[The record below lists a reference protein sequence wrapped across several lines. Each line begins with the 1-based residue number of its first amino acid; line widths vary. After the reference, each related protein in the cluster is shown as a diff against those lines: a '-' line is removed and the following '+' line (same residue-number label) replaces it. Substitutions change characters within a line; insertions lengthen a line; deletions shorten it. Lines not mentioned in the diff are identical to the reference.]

1 MEGRLKTNILDK
13 WNTLGSQDDKDA
25 IPCFI
30 FDSEVI
36 SVPDEANCPLKEE
49 ICTESS
55 TFFEGLFGQNN
66 LSPPEKKL

>member
-1 MEGRLKTNILDK
+1 MYFGLLE
-13 WNTLGSQDDKDA
+13 DDKDA